1 MSLENYNTTKMSD
14 LKVKDDDDNISIDF
28 ILTGSSAVPRK
39 HSQSDLVCK

>member
-28 ILTGSSAVPRK
+28 NMKQCSPTETLTIWPS
-39 HSQSDLVCK
+39 L